1 MATLRLIHGDCS
13 EVLANDP
20 RHYTVAFGDPPDNIR
35 LGYGEYKDKLPDA
48 AYLDRM
54 YVWLEACVRK
64 ADVVWWSFNARWTL
78 EVGNIGMELRDAYQL
93 QFKACQQ
100 TFTFGQDNQKDLKN
114 NHRPLYR
121 FMREGTVLYPD
132 SIRVESW
139 RLQNGDKRANPKGCV
154 PGDVFEFTRVVG
166 NDKERRRW
174 HPTQLREALVERC
187 IRLATTDG
195 DSVLDTF
202 GGTGTTLRVCGRLG
216 RDCTLI
222 ELDPGYCERIAAEN
236 DLHKV
241 RPRVWEKTISML
253 GAP

>member
-1 MATLRLIHGDCS
+1 MI
-13 EVLANDP
+13 E
-20 RHYTVAFGDPPDNIR
+20 
-35 LGYGEYKDKLPDA
+35 YG
-48 AYLDRM
+48 
-54 YVWLEACVRK
+54 
-64 ADVVWWSFNARWTL
+64 S
-78 EVGNIGMELRDAYQL
+78 IGMELRDAYQL

-121 FMREGTVLYPD
+121 FMRNGTTLYPD

-154 PGDVFEFTRVVG
+154 PGDVFDFTRVVG

-187 IRLATTDG
+187 IKLCTSDG
-195 DSVLDTF
+195 DTVLDPF
-202 GGTGTTLRVCGRLG
+202 GGTGTTLRVCRRLG

-222 ELDPGYCERIAAEN
+222 EIDSEYCKRIAAEN
-236 DLHKV
+236 DLQLV
-241 RPRVWEKTISML
+241 RPGVWKKTSPDVAAL
-253 GAP
+253 AG